1 MTYLL
6 VASIATV
13 VIVALVLSTIAVVT
27 RLRPRACSAANAG
40 SSLAAAAFL
49 MLAATAVLHT
59 AGPLLR
65 LVAAYVMGLVQTI
78 GHVVT
83 DAVQTPLYRLLPQP
97 ADLTE
102 ALMDLMPAFF
112 GVFVLI
118 FAGSMSVAISRTTRA
133 RRDTR
138 PTSAWHVLFR
148 IARHQWAS
156 SCSRRFCSPAALTS

>member
-1 MTYLL
+1 LQDNTVDPMSYLL

-13 VIVALVLSTIAVVT
+13 MIVALVLSTIAVVT

-59 AGPLLR
+59 AGSLPR

-83 DAVQTPLYRLLPQP
+83 DAVQTPHYMQLPQP

-102 ALMDLMPAFF
+102 ALRMDLMPAFF

-118 FAGSMSVAISRTTRA
+118 FAGRCR
-133 RRDTR
+133 
-138 PTSAWHVLFR
+138 
-148 IARHQWAS
+148 
-156 SCSRRFCSPAALTS
+156 